1 MTKDKVLAR
10 VTVTA
15 PATTSNLG
23 PGFDCLGLALGL
35 RNELTLELHDASG
48 PAIVEIEGAG
58 SDSLPRGEQNML
70 VQAARES
77 LPHPLPGRLVFKA
90 RNRVP
95 LARGLGSS
103 AAAVVAGLWA
113 GAHLL
118 GTLRRT
124 EDELEQMAVAME
136 GHPDNVAPCVHGG
149 LTASLMVEGRARAH
163 RLNIHSALSAVVCI
177 PDFELSTKKARG
189 VLPETVFLKDA
200 VFNSSRALL
209 LARALETGRVARLS
223 ELMKD
228 RLHQP
233 YRAKLV
239 PGLEDALDAAIE
251 AGAAGAALSGSGPT
265 VFAFVEGRH
274 GPAVGEAMTKSFS
287 KHGTSSRWLTL
298 PVDNQGVL
306 VHK

>member
-1 MTKDKVLAR
+1 MSRVVAR

-15 PATTSNLG
+15 PASTSNLG
-23 PGFDCLGLALGL
+23 PGFDCLGLALDL
-35 RNELTLELHDASG
+35 RNELVLELHDGAG
-48 PAIVEIEGAG
+48 PPIIEIEGAG

-70 VQAARES
+70 VQAARLA
-77 LPHPLPGRLVFKA
+77 LPPSLPGRLVFKA

-103 AAAVVAGLWA
+103 AAAAVAGLWA

-118 GTLRRT
+118 GTLRKT
-124 EDELEQMAVAME
+124 EDELEAMAVTLE

-149 LTASLMVEGRARAH
+149 LTASLTVDGKARAH
-163 RLNIHSALSAVVCI
+163 RLNIHSSLSAVVCI
-177 PDFELSTKKARG
+177 PDFELSTKKARA
-189 VLPETVFLKDA
+189 VLPETVFLSDA
-200 VFNSSRALL
+200 VFNASRAIL
-209 LARALETGRVARLS
+209 LARTLESGRVARLA

-239 PGLEDALDAAIE
+239 PGLEDALAGALD

-265 VFAFVEGRH
+265 VFAFVEGRN
-274 GPAVGEAMTKSFS
+274 GPAVGEAMTRAFA
-287 KHGTSSRWLTL
+287 KHGTASRWLAL
-298 PVDNQGVL
+298 PVDHQGVR
-306 VHK
+306 VVQ

>member
-1 MTKDKVLAR
+1 MTKVLAR

-15 PATTSNLG
+15 PASTSNLG

-48 PAIVEIEGAG
+48 SVMVEVEGAG
-58 SDSLPRGEQNML
+58 ADDLPRGEQNML
-70 VQAARES
+70 VVAARQV
-77 LPHPLPGRLVFKA
+77 LPPSLPGRLVFKA

-103 AAAVVAGLWA
+103 AAAIVSGLWA

-118 GTLRRT
+118 GTLRRS
-124 EDELEQMAVAME
+124 EDELEQMAVALE
-136 GHPDNVAPCVHGG
+136 GHPDNIAPCVHGG
-149 LTASLMVEGRARAH
+149 LTASLTVDGRARAH
-163 RLNIHSALSAVVCI
+163 RLGIHPSLSAVVCI

-189 VLPETVFLKDA
+189 VLPETVFLADA
-200 VFNSSRALL
+200 VFNTSRALL
-209 LARALETGRVARLS
+209 LTKTLESGHVSRLP

-239 PGLEDALDAAIE
+239 PGLEDALTAAVE
-251 AGAAGAALSGSGPT
+251 HGAAGAALSGSGPT
-265 VFAFVEGRH
+265 VFAFVEGRN
-274 GPAVGEAMTKSFS
+274 ASVGEAMVRAFS
-287 KHGTSSRWLTL
+287 KHGVASRWLSL
-298 PVDNQGVL
+298 AVDHQGVR
-306 VHK
+306 VER

>member
-15 PATTSNLG
+15 PASTSNLG

-35 RNELTLELHDASG
+35 RNELVLELHDGSG
-48 PAIVEIEGAG
+48 PPIVEIEGAG

-70 VQAARES
+70 VHAARQV
-77 LPHPLPGRLVFKA
+77 LPPSLPGRLVFKA

-103 AAAVVAGLWA
+103 AAAIVSGLWA
-113 GAHLL
+113 GAHLV
-118 GTLRRT
+118 GTLRHS
-124 EDELEQMAVAME
+124 EDELEQMAVTLE
-136 GHPDNVAPCVHGG
+136 GHPDNIAPCVHGG
-149 LTASLMVEGRARAH
+149 LTASLTVDGRARAQ
-163 RLNIHSALSAVVCI
+163 RLNIHSALSTIVCI
-177 PDFELSTKKARG
+177 PDFELSTKKARS
-189 VLPETVFLKDA
+189 VLPETVFLADA
-200 VFNSSRALL
+200 VYNTSRALL
-209 LARALETGRVARLS
+209 LTRALESGHVSRLS

-239 PGLEDALDAAIE
+239 PGLNDALAAAGA

-265 VFAFVEGRH
+265 VFAFVEGRN
-274 GPAVGEAMTKSFS
+274 ASVGEAMVKAFS
-287 KHGTSSRWLTL
+287 KHGVASRWLAL
-298 PVDNQGVL
+298 PVDNQGVR
-306 VHK
+306 VER

>member
-1 MTKDKVLAR
+1 MTKVLAR

-15 PATTSNLG
+15 PASTSNLG

-48 PAIVEIEGAG
+48 SVMVEVEGAG
-58 SDSLPRGEQNML
+58 ADDLPRGEQNML
-70 VQAARES
+70 VHAARQV
-77 LPHPLPGRLVFKA
+77 LPPSLPGRLVFKA

-103 AAAVVAGLWA
+103 AAAIVSGLWA

-118 GTLRRT
+118 GTLRRS
-124 EDELEQMAVAME
+124 EDELEQMAVALE
-136 GHPDNVAPCVHGG
+136 GHPDNIAPCVHGG
-149 LTASLMVEGRARAH
+149 LTASLTVDGRARAH
-163 RLNIHSALSAVVCI
+163 RLGIHPSLSTVVCI

-189 VLPETVFLKDA
+189 VLPETVFLADA
-200 VFNSSRALL
+200 VFNTSRALL
-209 LARALETGRVARLS
+209 LAKTLESGHVSRLP

-239 PGLEDALDAAIE
+239 PGLEDALTAAVE
-251 AGAAGAALSGSGPT
+251 HGAAGAALSGSGPT
-265 VFAFVEGRH
+265 VFAFVEGRN
-274 GPAVGEAMTKSFS
+274 ASVGEAMVRAFS
-287 KHGTSSRWLTL
+287 KHGVGSRWLAL
-298 PVDNQGVL
+298 AVDHQGVR
-306 VHK
+306 VER

>member
-1 MTKDKVLAR
+1 MKDKVLAR

-35 RNELTLELHDASG
+35 RNELTLELHDGSG
-48 PAIVEIEGAG
+48 APVVEIEGQGA
-58 SDSLPRGEQNML
+58 DSLPTGEQNAL
-70 VQAARES
+70 VAAARQS
-77 LPHPLPGRLVFKA
+77 LPPSLPGRLVFKA

-103 AAAVVAGLWA
+103 AAAIVTGLWA

-124 EDELEQMAVAME
+124 EDELEQMAVAIE

-149 LTASLMVEGRARAH
+149 LTASLMIDGRARAH
-163 RLNIHSALSAVVCI
+163 RLNIHSALSSVVCI
-177 PDFELSTKKARG
+177 PEFELSTKKARG

-200 VFNSSRALL
+200 VYNSSRALL

-239 PGLEDALDAAIE
+239 PGLEDALAAAVD

-265 VFAFVEGRH
+265 VFSFVEGRH
-274 GPAVGEAMTKSFS
+274 GHAVGEAMVKAFA
-287 KHGTSSRWLTL
+287 KHGVTSRWLSL
-298 PVDNQGVL
+298 PVDNQGVH
-306 VHK
+306 VHR

>member
-1 MTKDKVLAR
+1 MTKVLAR

-15 PATTSNLG
+15 PASTSNLG

-48 PAIVEIEGAG
+48 SVMVEVEGAG
-58 SDSLPRGEQNML
+58 ADDLPRGEQNML
-70 VQAARES
+70 VHAARQV
-77 LPHPLPGRLVFKA
+77 LPPSLPGRLVFKA

-103 AAAVVAGLWA
+103 AAAIVSGLWA

-118 GTLRRT
+118 GTLRRS
-124 EDELEQMAVAME
+124 EDELEQMAVALE
-136 GHPDNVAPCVHGG
+136 GHPDNIAPCVHGG
-149 LTASLMVEGRARAH
+149 LTASLTVDGRARAH
-163 RLNIHSALSAVVCI
+163 RLGIHPSLSTVVCI

-189 VLPETVFLKDA
+189 VLPETVFLADA
-200 VFNSSRALL
+200 VFNTSRALL
-209 LARALETGRVARLS
+209 LAKTLESGHVSRLP

-239 PGLEDALDAAIE
+239 PGLEDALTAAVE
-251 AGAAGAALSGSGPT
+251 HGAAGAARAGAGPT
-265 VFAFVEGRH
+265 VFAFVEGRN
-274 GPAVGEAMTKSFS
+274 ASVGEAMVRAFS
-287 KHGTSSRWLTL
+287 KHGVGSRWLAL
-298 PVDNQGVL
+298 AVDHQGVR
-306 VHK
+306 VER